1 MKTARQILST
11 SGKLSEDGRTMNND
25 VKKGGPKTPK
35 IPALKFVDWYLSQL
49 PR

>member
-1 MKTARQILST
+1 MPTTRV
-11 SGKLSEDGRTMNND
+11 KLAEQGPAGLNNDGRGMGTRY
-25 VKKGGPKTPK
+25 